1 MTLSKRV
8 LSLVL
13 ALSMLLATAAML
25 GTITASAEEDDAPL
39 TIVPIAVP
47 ISMEGD
53 AVGINTDIIPV
64 YLDEAEM
71 EFDVPAQIVNDRTM
85 VPMRAI
91 FEAFDA
97 EIDWDGDTRTVTAV
111 LGNIAIVLT
120 IDSDTAFVD
129 DEEFELDVP
138 AMIIDD
144 RTMVPLR
151 FVSENLGA
159 VVDWDAEERAVYI
172 TSPEPIEDEEPEEP
186 KEPMPAWPAWDQ
198 AMVDEA
204 VSAADISLP
213 LDSTFQWKTSL
224 ETSEAFYILA
234 LMSFYSP
241 NLESSKGVKVSDRLI
256 QQIGSLVTGGREPS
270 CQGGLG
276 GWIDNPAAQ
285 GLVLAKNT
293 PEVWDNLEPVVK
305 ERCDFI
311 MQAMAV
317 TGNVTHNYRSSP
329 NTDMTQIYNW
339 VKTWNPNHVEGYV
352 GVMIAAHMYFGGAEK
367 VNAILKDFKYD
378 EYIAKMDEY
387 GFVNMKNNY
396 ESTGKT
402 LLEKGG
408 SDALNGNFVAAKTPF
423 TYMDILTS
431 KELKYDP
438 MELYNSLAKRMYY
451 HEVQSV
457 INNGTMNVG
466 WIDDGSKSPY
476 EGQIGMG
483 FEFISMD
490 AGGIRTSAD
499 YFMFG
504 YRNSLVTRATLE
516 AMGLWQGK
524 YIDDLEARMFVGVE
538 DFYYKIGVG
547 YHGWSNGKD
556 LGIQKES
563 DGFKGMGAQYLKA
576 IWYTAVNEETAQKEL
591 KGTFTE

>member
-1 MTLSKRV
+1 MSLFKRF

-13 ALSMLLATAAML
+13 AVSMLLAVSVTLGAMP
-25 GTITASAEEDDAPL
+25 ASADGEDGPL
-39 TIVPIAVP
+39 TIVPINAPV
-47 ISMEGD
+47 EEAEVD
-53 AVGINTDIIPV
+53 VIPV
-64 YLDEAEM
+64 YIDGEEM
-71 EFDVPAQIVNDRTM
+71 ILEVPAQIVSDRTM

-91 FEAFDA
+91 FEAFEA
-97 EIDWDGDTRTVTAV
+97 EIEWDGEARAVTAV
-111 LGNIAIVLT
+111 LGETTIELT
-120 IDSDTAFVD
+120 IDSATAYVD
-129 DEEFELDVP
+129 GKSLKLDVP
-138 AMIIDD
+138 AMIIND

-159 VVDWDAEERAVYI
+159 EVEWDAEERAVYI
-172 TSPEPIEDEEPEEP
+172 TSPEPIPDVIA
-186 KEPMPAWPAWDQ
+186 EPMPAWPAWDQ
-198 AMVDEA
+198 AIIDEA
-204 VSAADISLP
+204 VAAADVSLP
-213 LDSTFQWKTSL
+213 LDGSFRWATSL
-224 ETSEAFYILA
+224 ETSQAFYILA
-234 LMSFYSP
+234 LMSYYSP
-241 NLESSKGVKVSDRLI
+241 NLTSSNGKKVSDRFI
-256 QQIGSLVTGGREPS
+256 EQIGSLVTGGREPS

-293 PEVWDNLEPVVK
+293 PAVWDNLEPIVQ

-317 TGNVTHNYRSSP
+317 VGNVTHNYRANP
-329 NTDMTQIYNW
+329 QTEMTQTYNW
-339 VKTWNPNHVEGYV
+339 VKSWNPNHVEGYV
-352 GVMIAAHMYFGGAEK
+352 GVMIAANLYFGGAAE
-367 VNAILKDFKYD
+367 VNAILKAFKYD

-408 SDALNGNFVAAKTPF
+408 SDALNGTFAAAKTPF

-431 KELKYDP
+431 QELKYDP

-451 HEVQSV
+451 HPVVSEVY
-457 INNGTMNVG
+457 NGSTLVG
-466 WIDDGSKSPY
+466 WIDGGSKSPF

-490 AGGIRTSAD
+490 ASGIRTSAD

-504 YRNSLVTRATLE
+504 YRNSLLTRSTLE
-516 AMGLWQGK
+516 AMGYWEGK
-524 YIDDLEARMFVGVE
+524 HVEDIEKRMYVGVE
-538 DFYYKIGVG
+538 DFYYKITVG

-556 LGIQKES
+556 LGIQKE
-563 DGFKGMGAQYLKA
+563 DTGFKGMGAQYLKA
-576 IWYTAVNEETAQKEL
+576 IWYTAVNEQTSEKEL